1 MYVTKDVFI
10 FDTVKVKEEDITKKN
25 IRKAVESIFD
35 LVRFVASFLVSE
47 KIFLQELRRVKVD

>member
-10 FDTVKVKEEDITKKN
+10 FDAVKVKEEDITKKN

>member
-1 MYVTKDVFI
+1 MYVTKDIFI
-10 FDTVKVKEEDITKKN
+10 FDAVKVKEEDITKKN